1 MTAEGSSELRFIADE
16 MLGKLAKW
24 LRTIGYDTVYYT
36 GGGDSALVQRALAE
50 DRVILTKDSHL
61 VRRKLAR
68 KALFIMS
75 DDPREQFKQVVEDLG
90 LDVQNK
96 LFTRCLICNQEL
108 ISVDKEEVQNRVPRY
123 TYQTQEKFYECPGC
137 EKVYWSGTHKDNMLQ
152 VIGDIVASNPN
163 ATKMS

>member
-1 MTAEGSSELRFIADE
+1 MIDEAGSELRFLADE

-68 KALFIMS
+68 KALFIRS
-75 DDPREQFKQVVEDLG
+75 DYPREQFKQVVEELG
-90 LDVQNK
+90 LDAQSK
-96 LFTRCLICNQEL
+96 LFTRCLVCNREL
-108 ISVDKEEVQNRVPRY
+108 ILVEKEVIRDRVPSY
-123 TYQTQEKFYECPGC
+123 TYLTQDRFYECPGC
-137 EKVYWSGTHKDNMLQ
+137 ERVYWPGTHKDSMLQ
-152 VIGDIVASNPN
+152 VINDMD
-163 ATKMS
+163 T